1 MDPKIRNL
9 FLLLFLLAFIATIV
23 IYFSTDKDMKL
34 TWWSGGAAIIF
45 YLIYR
50 FSKGKQYRAIQ
61 LKINSLIE

>member
-23 IYFSTDKDMKL
+23 VYFSSDKDIRL
-34 TWWSGGAAIIF
+34 TWWVGGAAIIF

-50 FSKGKQYRAIQ
+50 FSKK
-61 LKINSLIE
+61 